1 MKVKGPTIPL
11 LGEVRLPGDK
21 SISHRALLHA
31 ALSPQESRLNNILR
45 AGVTT
50 SMIDCLRELGV
61 QIKEKNSD
69 LIVRGGNWIQP
80 NKPLN
85 CGNSATTMRLLMG
98 ALAGQ
103 PITAEL
109 TGTQGLQRRP
119 MGRVAR
125 PLREMGAS
133 ISADKAPL
141 VIKGGN
147 LHGIIHHPK
156 VASAQVKAALLLAA
170 LQATGES
177 TIHQP
182 GPSRDHSERMLRELG
197 VKLQTDNHKVTIR
210 PSDKSL
216 SATKISVPGDCSSA
230 AFLVASAILVPES
243 NITLH
248 NVGINPT
255 RTGILDV
262 LTNMGADIS
271 IMNNSESGGEP
282 IANIIVKH
290 TKLKST
296 TIQGE
301 TVVRMIDEFPL
312 FTVIA
317 TQSEGKTT
325 VKDAAELRI
334 KESDRISS
342 LLGELHKMSVKFT
355 EHTDGYTIVGPQVL
369 NPAQLQSHGDHRM
382 AMSLAIAGMI
392 ARGCTEIMQ
401 SKVVDESFPEFTKT
415 FSQLGANISVQ

>member
-1 MKVKGPTIPL
+1 
-11 LGEVRLPGDK
+11 
-21 SISHRALLHA
+21 
-31 ALSPQESRLNNILR
+31 
-45 AGVTT
+45 
-50 SMIDCLRELGV
+50 
-61 QIKEKNSD
+61 
-69 LIVRGGNWIQP
+69 
-80 NKPLN
+80 
-85 CGNSATTMRLLMG
+85 
-98 ALAGQ
+98 
-103 PITAEL
+103 
-109 TGTQGLQRRP
+109 
-119 MGRVAR
+119 
-125 PLREMGAS
+125 
-133 ISADKAPL
+133 
-141 VIKGGN
+141 
-147 LHGIIHHPK
+147 
-156 VASAQVKAALLLAA
+156 
-170 LQATGES
+170 
-177 TIHQP
+177 
-182 GPSRDHSERMLRELG
+182 MLRELG
-197 VKLQTDNHKVTIR
+197 VKLQTDNHKVTIQ

-248 NVGINPT
+248 DVGINPT
-255 RTGILDV
+255 RTGIFDV

-301 TVVRMIDEFPL
+301 TVVRMIDEFPI

-342 LLGELHKMSVKFT
+342 LLGELHKMSIKFT

-369 NPAQLQSHGDHRM
+369 NPAQLESHGDHRM

-415 FSQLGANISVQ
+415 FSQLGANIS

>member
-1 MKVKGPTIPL
+1 MKITGPATQL
-11 LGEVRLPGDK
+11 VGEVQLSGDK

-31 ALSPQESRLNNILR
+31 ALSPEESRLNNILR

-50 SMIDCLRELGV
+50 AMIDCLRELGV
-61 QIKEKNSD
+61 KIQEKNGN
-69 LIVRGGNWIQP
+69 LIVRGGKWIQP

-109 TGTQGLQRRP
+109 TGTIGLQRRP

-133 ISADKAPL
+133 ISSDNAPL

-147 LHGIIHHPK
+147 LHGIIHNSE

-170 LQATGES
+170 LQAKGES

-197 VKLQTDNHKVTIR
+197 IKLKTDDHSVTIQ
-210 PSDKSL
+210 PSEKSL
-216 SATKISVPGDCSSA
+216 AATNISVPGDCSSA
-230 AFLVASAILVPES
+230 AFLIAAAVLVPGS
-243 NITLH
+243 KVTLRNI
-248 NVGINPT
+248 GINPT
-255 RTGILDV
+255 RTGMLDV
-262 LTNMGADIS
+262 LSSMGADIS
-271 IMNNSESGGEP
+271 VLYNGESGGEP
-282 IANIIVKH
+282 TGDILVKH
-290 TKLKST
+290 SNLKST
-296 TIQGE
+296 TVQGE
-301 TVVRMIDEFPL
+301 TVVRMIDEFPI

-317 TQSEGKTT
+317 TQSEGTTT

-342 LLGELHKMSVKFT
+342 LLEELRKMGIKFT
-355 EHTDGYTIVGPQVL
+355 EYTDGYTIVGPQVL
-369 NPAQLQSHGDHRM
+369 NPAQLESHGDHRM

-401 SKVVDESFPEFTKT
+401 SEVVDESFPEFTKT
-415 FSQLGANISVQ
+415 FSQLGANIA

>member
-1 MKVKGPTIPL
+1 MKITGPATQL
-11 LGEVRLPGDK
+11 VGEVQLSGDK

-31 ALSPQESRLNNILR
+31 ALSPEESRLNNILR

-50 SMIDCLRELGV
+50 AMIDCLRELGV
-61 QIKEKNSD
+61 KIQEKNGN
-69 LIVRGGNWIQP
+69 LIVRGGKWIQP

-109 TGTQGLQRRP
+109 TGTTGLQRRP

-133 ISADKAPL
+133 ISSDNAPL

-147 LHGIIHHPK
+147 LHGIIHNSE

-170 LQATGES
+170 LQAKGES

-197 VKLQTDNHKVTIR
+197 IKLKTDDHSVTIQ
-210 PSDKSL
+210 PSEKSL
-216 SATKISVPGDCSSA
+216 AATNISVPGDCSSA
-230 AFLVASAILVPES
+230 AFLIAAAVLVPGS
-243 NITLH
+243 KVTLRNI
-248 NVGINPT
+248 GINPT
-255 RTGILDV
+255 RTGMLDV
-262 LTNMGADIS
+262 LSSMGADIS
-271 IMNNSESGGEP
+271 VLYNGESGGEP
-282 IANIIVKH
+282 TGDILVKH
-290 TKLKST
+290 CNLQAT
-296 TIQGE
+296 TAQGE
-301 TVVRMIDEFPL
+301 TVVRMIDEFPI

-317 TQSEGKTT
+317 TQSEGTTT

-342 LLGELHKMSVKFT
+342 LLEELRKMGIKFT
-355 EHTDGYTIVGPQVL
+355 EYTDGYTIVGPQIL
-369 NPAQLQSHGDHRM
+369 NPAQLESHGDHRM

-392 ARGCTEIMQ
+392 AQGCTEITR
-401 SKVVDESFPEFTKT
+401 SEVVDESFPEYTKT
-415 FSQLGANISVQ
+415 FSQLGATIG

>member
-1 MKVKGPTIPL
+1 MKITGPATQL
-11 LGEVRLPGDK
+11 VGEVQLPGDK

-31 ALSPQESRLNNILR
+31 ALSPEESRLNNVLR

-50 SMIDCLRELGV
+50 AMIDCLRELGV
-61 QIKEKNSD
+61 NIQEKNGN
-69 LIVRGGNWIQP
+69 LIVRGGKWIQP

-109 TGTQGLQRRP
+109 TGTIGLQRRP

-133 ISADKAPL
+133 ISSDNAPL

-147 LHGIIHHPK
+147 LHGIIHNSE

-170 LQATGES
+170 LQAKGES

-182 GPSRDHSERMLRELG
+182 GPSRDHSERMLCELG
-197 VKLQTDNHKVTIR
+197 IKLKTDDHSVTIQ
-210 PSDKSL
+210 PSEKSL
-216 SATKISVPGDCSSA
+216 AATNISVPGDCSSA
-230 AFLVASAILVPES
+230 AFLIAAAVLVPGS
-243 NITLH
+243 KVTLRNI
-248 NVGINPT
+248 GINPT
-255 RTGILDV
+255 RTGMLDV
-262 LTNMGADIS
+262 LSSMGADIS
-271 IMNNSESGGEP
+271 VLYNGESGGEP
-282 IANIIVKH
+282 TGDILVKH
-290 TKLKST
+290 SNLKST
-296 TIQGE
+296 TVQGE
-301 TVVRMIDEFPL
+301 TVVRMIDEFPI

-317 TQSEGKTT
+317 TQSEGTTT

-342 LLGELHKMSVKFT
+342 LLEELRKMGIKFT
-355 EHTDGYTIVGPQVL
+355 EYTDGYTIVGPQIL
-369 NPAQLQSHGDHRM
+369 NPAQLESHGDHRM

-392 ARGCTEIMQ
+392 AQGCTEITH
-401 SKVVDESFPEFTKT
+401 SEVVDESFPEYTKT
-415 FSQLGANISVQ
+415 FSQLGATIG

>member
-1 MKVKGPTIPL
+1 
-11 LGEVRLPGDK
+11 
-21 SISHRALLHA
+21 
-31 ALSPQESRLNNILR
+31 
-45 AGVTT
+45 
-50 SMIDCLRELGV
+50 MIDCLRELGV
-61 QIKEKNSD
+61 KIQEKNGN
-69 LIVRGGNWIQP
+69 LIVRGGKWIQP

-109 TGTQGLQRRP
+109 TGTTGLQRRP

-133 ISADKAPL
+133 ISSDNAPL

-147 LHGIIHHPK
+147 LHGIIHNSE

-170 LQATGES
+170 LQAKGES

-197 VKLQTDNHKVTIR
+197 IKLKTDDHSVTIQ
-210 PSDKSL
+210 PSEKSL
-216 SATKISVPGDCSSA
+216 AATNISVPGDCSSA
-230 AFLVASAILVPES
+230 AFLIAAAVLVPGS
-243 NITLH
+243 KVTLRNI
-248 NVGINPT
+248 GINPT
-255 RTGILDV
+255 RTGMLDV
-262 LTNMGADIS
+262 LSSMGADIS
-271 IMNNSESGGEP
+271 VLYNGESGGEP
-282 IANIIVKH
+282 TGDILVKH
-290 TKLKST
+290 CNLKST
-296 TIQGE
+296 TVQGE
-301 TVVRMIDEFPL
+301 TVVRMIDEFPI

-317 TQSEGKTT
+317 TQSEGTTT

-342 LLGELHKMSVKFT
+342 LLEELRKMGIKFT
-355 EHTDGYTIVGPQVL
+355 EYTDGYTIVGPQIL
-369 NPAQLQSHGDHRM
+369 NPAQLESHGDHRM

-392 ARGCTEIMQ
+392 AQGCTEITR
-401 SKVVDESFPEFTKT
+401 SEVVDESFPEYTKT
-415 FSQLGANISVQ
+415 FSQLGATIG

>member
-1 MKVKGPTIPL
+1 MKITGPATQL
-11 LGEVRLPGDK
+11 VGEVQLSGDK

-31 ALSPQESRLNNILR
+31 ALSPEESRLNNILR

-50 SMIDCLRELGV
+50 AMIDCLRELGV
-61 QIKEKNSD
+61 KIQEKNGN
-69 LIVRGGNWIQP
+69 LIVRGGKWIQP

-109 TGTQGLQRRP
+109 TGTIGLQRRP

-133 ISADKAPL
+133 ISSDNAPL

-147 LHGIIHHPK
+147 LHGIIHNSE

-170 LQATGES
+170 LQAKGES

-182 GPSRDHSERMLRELG
+182 GPSRDHSERMLCELG
-197 VKLQTDNHKVTIR
+197 IKLKTDDHSVTIQ
-210 PSDKSL
+210 PSEKSL
-216 SATKISVPGDCSSA
+216 AATNISVPGDCSSA
-230 AFLVASAILVPES
+230 AFLIAAAVLVPGS
-243 NITLH
+243 KVTLR

-262 LTNMGADIS
+262 LSSMGADIS
-271 IMNNSESGGEP
+271 VLYNGESGGEP
-282 IANIIVKH
+282 TGDILVKH
-290 TKLKST
+290 SNLKST
-296 TIQGE
+296 TVQGE
-301 TVVRMIDEFPL
+301 TVVRMIDEFPI

-317 TQSEGKTT
+317 TQSEGTTT

-342 LLGELHKMSVKFT
+342 LLEELRKMGIKFT
-355 EHTDGYTIVGPQVL
+355 EYTDGYTIVGPQIL
-369 NPAQLQSHGDHRM
+369 NPAQLESHGDHRM

-392 ARGCTEIMQ
+392 AQGCTEITH
-401 SKVVDESFPEFTKT
+401 SEVVDESFPDYTKT
-415 FSQLGANISVQ
+415 FSQLGATIG

>member
-1 MKVKGPTIPL
+1 MNVKGPTTQL
-11 LGEVRLPGDK
+11 SGEVQLPGDK

-31 ALSPQESRLNNILR
+31 ALSPEESRLRNILR

-50 SMIDCLRELGV
+50 SMINCLRELGV
-61 QIKEKNSD
+61 EIIEAND
-69 LIVRGGNWIQP
+69 DVIVRGGKWIQP

-109 TGTQGLQRRP
+109 TGTKGLQSRP

-125 PLREMGAS
+125 PLRNMGAS
-133 ISADKAPL
+133 ISSDNAPL
-141 VIKGGN
+141 VISGGN
-147 LHGIIHHPK
+147 LHGIVHHQA

-182 GPSRDHSERMLRELG
+182 GPSRDHSERMLRDLG
-197 VKLQTDNHKVTIR
+197 VKLQTEKHKVTIQ

-216 SATKISVPGDCSSA
+216 AATKISVPGDCSSA
-230 AFLVASAILVPES
+230 AFLIASAVLVPES
-243 NITLH
+243 KLTLRD
-248 NVGINPT
+248 VGINPT
-255 RTGILDV
+255 RTGIIDV

-271 IMNNSESGGEP
+271 IIANSKSGGEP
-282 IANIIVKH
+282 IADIIVKH
-290 TKLKST
+290 TNLKSV
-296 TIQGE
+296 TIEGE
-301 TVVRMIDEFPL
+301 TVVRMIDEFPI
-312 FTVIA
+312 FTIIA
-317 TQSEGKTT
+317 TQSEGITV

-342 LLGELHKMSVKFT
+342 LLGELRKMGVEFI

-369 NPAQLQSHGDHRM
+369 NPAQLESHGDHRM

-392 ARGCTEIMQ
+392 AQGCTKIMN
-401 SKVVDESFPEFTKT
+401 SEVIDESFPEFTKI
-415 FSQLGANISVQ
+415 FSQLGANIARK

>member
-1 MKVKGPTIPL
+1 MKITGPATQL
-11 LGEVRLPGDK
+11 VGEVQLSGDK

-31 ALSPQESRLNNILR
+31 ALSPEESRLNNILR

-50 SMIDCLRELGV
+50 AMIDCLRELGV
-61 QIKEKNSD
+61 KIQEKNGN
-69 LIVRGGNWIQP
+69 LIVRGGKWIQP

-109 TGTQGLQRRP
+109 TGTIGLQRRP

-133 ISADKAPL
+133 ISSDNAPL

-147 LHGIIHHPK
+147 LHGIIHNSE

-170 LQATGES
+170 LQAKGES

-197 VKLQTDNHKVTIR
+197 IKLKTDDHSVTIQ
-210 PSDKSL
+210 PSEKSL
-216 SATKISVPGDCSSA
+216 AATNISVPGDCSSA
-230 AFLVASAILVPES
+230 AFLIAAAVLVPGS
-243 NITLH
+243 KVTLRNI
-248 NVGINPT
+248 GINPT
-255 RTGILDV
+255 RTGMLDV
-262 LTNMGADIS
+262 LSSMGADIS
-271 IMNNSESGGEP
+271 VLYNGESGGEP
-282 IANIIVKH
+282 TGDILVKH
-290 TKLKST
+290 SNLKST
-296 TIQGE
+296 TVQGE
-301 TVVRMIDEFPL
+301 TVIRMIDEFPI

-317 TQSEGKTT
+317 TQSEGTTT

-342 LLGELHKMSVKFT
+342 LLEELRKMGIKFT
-355 EHTDGYTIVGPQVL
+355 EYTDGYTIVGPQIL
-369 NPAQLQSHGDHRM
+369 NPAQLESHGDHRM

-392 ARGCTEIMQ
+392 AQGCTEITH
-401 SKVVDESFPEFTKT
+401 SEVVDESFPEYTKT
-415 FSQLGANISVQ
+415 FSQLGATIG

>member
-1 MKVKGPTIPL
+1 MKITGPATQL
-11 LGEVRLPGDK
+11 VGEVQLPGDK

-31 ALSPQESRLNNILR
+31 ALSPEESRLNNVLR

-50 SMIDCLRELGV
+50 AMIDCLRELGV
-61 QIKEKNSD
+61 NIQEKNGN
-69 LIVRGGNWIQP
+69 LIVRGGKWIQP

-109 TGTQGLQRRP
+109 TGTIGLQRRP

-133 ISADKAPL
+133 ISSDNAPL

-147 LHGIIHHPK
+147 LHGIIHNSE

-170 LQATGES
+170 LQAKGES

-197 VKLQTDNHKVTIR
+197 IKLKTDDHSVTIQ
-210 PSDKSL
+210 PSEKSL
-216 SATKISVPGDCSSA
+216 AATNISVPGDCSSA
-230 AFLVASAILVPES
+230 AFLIAAAVLVPGS
-243 NITLH
+243 KVTLRNI
-248 NVGINPT
+248 GINPT
-255 RTGILDV
+255 RTGMLDV
-262 LTNMGADIS
+262 LSSMGADIS
-271 IMNNSESGGEP
+271 VLYNSESGGEP
-282 IANIIVKH
+282 TGDILVKH
-290 TKLKST
+290 SNLKST
-296 TIQGE
+296 TVQGE
-301 TVVRMIDEFPL
+301 TVVRMIDEFPI

-317 TQSEGKTT
+317 TQSEGTTT

-342 LLGELHKMSVKFT
+342 LLEELRKMGIKFT
-355 EHTDGYTIVGPQVL
+355 EYTDGYTIVGPQIL
-369 NPAQLQSHGDHRM
+369 NPAQLESHGDHRM

-392 ARGCTEIMQ
+392 AQGCTEITH
-401 SKVVDESFPEFTKT
+401 SEVVDESYPEYTKT
-415 FSQLGANISVQ
+415 FSQLGATIG

>member
-1 MKVKGPTIPL
+1 MKITGPATQL
-11 LGEVRLPGDK
+11 VGEVQLPGDK

-31 ALSPQESRLNNILR
+31 ALSPEESRLNNVLR

-50 SMIDCLRELGV
+50 AMIDCLRELGV
-61 QIKEKNSD
+61 NIQEKNGN
-69 LIVRGGNWIQP
+69 LIVRGGKWIQP

-109 TGTQGLQRRP
+109 TGTIGLQRRP

-133 ISADKAPL
+133 ISSDNAPL

-147 LHGIIHHPK
+147 LHGIIHNSE

-170 LQATGES
+170 LQAKGES

-182 GPSRDHSERMLRELG
+182 GPSRDHSERMLCELG
-197 VKLQTDNHKVTIR
+197 IKLKTDDHSVTIQ
-210 PSDKSL
+210 PSEKSL
-216 SATKISVPGDCSSA
+216 AATNISVPGDCSSA
-230 AFLVASAILVPES
+230 AFLIAAAVLVPGS
-243 NITLH
+243 KVTLRNI
-248 NVGINPT
+248 GINPT
-255 RTGILDV
+255 RTGMLDV
-262 LTNMGADIS
+262 LSSMGADIS
-271 IMNNSESGGEP
+271 VLYNSESGGEP
-282 IANIIVKH
+282 TGDILVKH
-290 TKLKST
+290 SNLKST
-296 TIQGE
+296 TVQGE
-301 TVVRMIDEFPL
+301 TVVRMIDEFPI

-317 TQSEGKTT
+317 TQSEGTTT

-342 LLGELHKMSVKFT
+342 LLEELRKMGIKFT
-355 EHTDGYTIVGPQVL
+355 EYTDGYTIVGPQIL
-369 NPAQLQSHGDHRM
+369 NPAQLESHGDHRM

-392 ARGCTEIMQ
+392 AQGCTEITH
-401 SKVVDESFPEFTKT
+401 SEVVDESYPEYTKT
-415 FSQLGANISVQ
+415 FSQLGATIG

>member
-1 MKVKGPTIPL
+1 MKITGPATQL
-11 LGEVRLPGDK
+11 VGEVQLSGDK

-31 ALSPQESRLNNILR
+31 ALSPEESRLNNILR

-50 SMIDCLRELGV
+50 AMIDCLRELGV
-61 QIKEKNSD
+61 KIQEKNGN
-69 LIVRGGNWIQP
+69 LIVRGGKWIQP

-109 TGTQGLQRRP
+109 TGTIGLQRRP

-133 ISADKAPL
+133 ISSDNAPL

-147 LHGIIHHPK
+147 LHGIIHNSE

-170 LQATGES
+170 LQAKGES

-182 GPSRDHSERMLRELG
+182 GPSRDHSERMLCELG
-197 VKLQTDNHKVTIR
+197 IKLKTDDHSVTIQ
-210 PSDKSL
+210 PSEKSL
-216 SATKISVPGDCSSA
+216 AATNISVPGDCSSA
-230 AFLVASAILVPES
+230 AFLIAAAVLVPGS
-243 NITLH
+243 KVTLRNI
-248 NVGINPT
+248 GINPT
-255 RTGILDV
+255 RTGMLDV
-262 LTNMGADIS
+262 LSSMGADIS
-271 IMNNSESGGEP
+271 VSYNGESGGEP
-282 IANIIVKH
+282 TGDILVKH
-290 TKLKST
+290 SNLKST
-296 TIQGE
+296 TVQGE
-301 TVVRMIDEFPL
+301 TVIRMIDEFPI

-317 TQSEGKTT
+317 TQSEGTTT

-342 LLGELHKMSVKFT
+342 LLEELRKMGIKFT
-355 EHTDGYTIVGPQVL
+355 EYTDGYTIVGPQIL
-369 NPAQLQSHGDHRM
+369 NPAQLESHGDHRM

-392 ARGCTEIMQ
+392 AQGCTEITH
-401 SKVVDESFPEFTKT
+401 SEVVDESFPEYTKT
-415 FSQLGANISVQ
+415 FSQLGATIG

>member
-1 MKVKGPTIPL
+1 MKVKGPTTPL

-31 ALSPQESRLNNILR
+31 ALSPEESRLNNILR

-61 QIKEKNSD
+61 QIKEKDGD
-69 LIVRGGNWIQP
+69 LIVRGGKWIQP

-133 ISADKAPL
+133 ISADNAPL
-141 VIKGGN
+141 VIRGGN

-197 VKLQTDNHKVTIR
+197 IKLNTDKHKVTIQ

-216 SATKISVPGDCSSA
+216 AATKISVPGDCSSA
-230 AFLVASAILVPES
+230 AFLIASAILIPES
-243 NITLH
+243 KLTLH
-248 NVGINPT
+248 DVGINPT

-262 LTNMGADIS
+262 LTKMGADIS
-271 IMNNSESGGEP
+271 IMNNGESGGEP
-282 IANIIVKH
+282 IANIIVSH
-290 TKLKST
+290 TNIKST

-301 TVVRMIDEFPL
+301 TVVRMIDEFPI

-317 TQSEGKTT
+317 TQSEGTTT

-342 LLGELHKMSVKFT
+342 LLGELRKMGIEFL

-369 NPAQLQSHGDHRM
+369 NPAQLESHGDHRM

-392 ARGCTEIMQ
+392 TRGCTEIMQ
-401 SKVVDESFPEFTKT
+401 SEVVDESFPEFIKT
-415 FSQLGANISVQ
+415 FSQLGANIS

>member
-1 MKVKGPTIPL
+1 MKVKGPTAPL

-61 QIKEKNSD
+61 QIKEKNGE
-69 LIVRGGNWIQP
+69 LIVRGGKWIQP
-80 NKPLN
+80 NKPLY

-141 VIKGGN
+141 VIRGGN

-197 VKLQTDNHKVTIR
+197 VKLNTDKHKVIIQ

-216 SATKISVPGDCSSA
+216 AATKISVPGDCSSA
-230 AFLVASAILVPES
+230 AFIVASAILVPES

-248 NVGINPT
+248 DVGINPT
-255 RTGILDV
+255 RTGIFDV
-262 LTNMGADIS
+262 LTNMGAEIS

-301 TVVRMIDEFPL
+301 TVVRMIDEFPI

-342 LLGELHKMSVKFT
+342 LLGELHKMSIKFT
-355 EHTDGYTIVGPQVL
+355 EHTDGYTLVGPQVL
-369 NPAQLQSHGDHRM
+369 NPAQLESHGDHRM

-392 ARGCTEIMQ
+392 ARGCTEIIQ
-401 SKVVDESFPEFTKT
+401 SEVVDESFPEFTKT
-415 FSQLGANISVQ
+415 FSQLGANIA

>member
-1 MKVKGPTIPL
+1 MKVKGPTTPL

-31 ALSPQESRLNNILR
+31 ALSPEESRLNNILR

-61 QIKEKNSD
+61 QIKEKDGD
-69 LIVRGGNWIQP
+69 LIVRGGKWIQP

-133 ISADKAPL
+133 ISADNAPL
-141 VIKGGN
+141 VIRGGN

-197 VKLQTDNHKVTIR
+197 IKLNTDKHKVTIQ

-216 SATKISVPGDCSSA
+216 AATKISVPGDCSSA
-230 AFLVASAILVPES
+230 AFLIASAILIPES
-243 NITLH
+243 KLTLH
-248 NVGINPT
+248 DVGINPT

-262 LTNMGADIS
+262 LTKMGADIS
-271 IMNNSESGGEP
+271 IMNNGESGGEP
-282 IANIIVKH
+282 IANIIVSH
-290 TKLKST
+290 TNIKST
-296 TIQGE
+296 AIQGE
-301 TVVRMIDEFPL
+301 TVVRMIDEFPI

-317 TQSEGKTT
+317 TQSEGTTT

-342 LLGELHKMSVKFT
+342 LLGELRKMGVEFS
-355 EHTDGYTIVGPQVL
+355 ERTDGYTIVGPQVL
-369 NPAQLQSHGDHRM
+369 NPAQLESHGDHRM

-392 ARGCTEIMQ
+392 TRGCTEIMQ
-401 SKVVDESFPEFTKT
+401 SEVVDESFPEFIKT
-415 FSQLGANISVQ
+415 FSQLGANIS

>member
-1 MKVKGPTIPL
+1 MKVKGPTTPL

-61 QIKEKNSD
+61 QIKEKDGD
-69 LIVRGGNWIQP
+69 LIVRGGKWIQP

-125 PLREMGAS
+125 PLRKMGAS
-133 ISADKAPL
+133 ISADNAPL
-141 VIKGGN
+141 VVRGGN

-197 VKLQTDNHKVTIR
+197 VKLDTDKHKVTIQ

-216 SATKISVPGDCSSA
+216 AATKISVPGDCSSA

-248 NVGINPT
+248 DVGINPT

-262 LTNMGADIS
+262 LTKMGADIS
-271 IMNNSESGGEP
+271 IIHNSESGGEP
-282 IANIIVKH
+282 IANIIIKH

-301 TVVRMIDEFPL
+301 TVVRMIDEFPI

-317 TQSEGKTT
+317 TQSEGTTT

-342 LLGELHKMSVKFT
+342 LLGELRKMSVEFT
-355 EHTDGYTIVGPQVL
+355 EHTDGYTLVGPQVL
-369 NPAQLQSHGDHRM
+369 NPAQLESHGDHRM

-392 ARGCTEIMQ
+392 ARGCTKIMQ
-401 SKVVDESFPEFTKT
+401 SEVVDESFPEFTKT
-415 FSQLGANISVQ
+415 FSQLGANIA

>member
-1 MKVKGPTIPL
+1 MKVKGPTTPL
-11 LGEVRLPGDK
+11 LGEVRVPGDK

-31 ALSPQESRLNNILR
+31 ALSPEESRLNNILR

-61 QIKEKNSD
+61 QIKEKDGD
-69 LIVRGGNWIQP
+69 LIVRGGKWIQP

-133 ISADKAPL
+133 ISADNAPL
-141 VIKGGN
+141 VIRGGN

-197 VKLQTDNHKVTIR
+197 IKLNTDKHKVTIQ

-216 SATKISVPGDCSSA
+216 AATKISVPGDCSSA
-230 AFLVASAILVPES
+230 AFLIASAILIPES
-243 NITLH
+243 KLTLH
-248 NVGINPT
+248 DVGINPT
-255 RTGILDV
+255 RTGILNV
-262 LTNMGADIS
+262 LTKMGADIS
-271 IMNNSESGGEP
+271 IMNNGESGGEP
-282 IANIIVKH
+282 IANIIVSH
-290 TKLKST
+290 TNIKST
-296 TIQGE
+296 AIQGE
-301 TVVRMIDEFPL
+301 TVVRMIDEFPI

-317 TQSEGKTT
+317 TQSEGTTT

-342 LLGELHKMSVKFT
+342 LLGELRKMGVEFS
-355 EHTDGYTIVGPQVL
+355 ERTDGYTIVGPQVL
-369 NPAQLQSHGDHRM
+369 NPAQLESHGDHRM

-392 ARGCTEIMQ
+392 TRGCTEIMQ
-401 SKVVDESFPEFTKT
+401 SEVVDESFPEFIKT
-415 FSQLGANISVQ
+415 FSQLGANIS

>member
-1 MKVKGPTIPL
+1 MKITGPATQL
-11 LGEVRLPGDK
+11 VGEVQLSGDK

-31 ALSPQESRLNNILR
+31 ALSPEESRLNNILR

-50 SMIDCLRELGV
+50 AMIDCLRELGV
-61 QIKEKNSD
+61 KIQEKNGN
-69 LIVRGGNWIQP
+69 LIVRGGKWIQP

-109 TGTQGLQRRP
+109 TGTTGLQRRP

-133 ISADKAPL
+133 ISSDNAPL

-147 LHGIIHHPK
+147 LHGIIHNSE

-170 LQATGES
+170 LQAKGES

-197 VKLQTDNHKVTIR
+197 IKLKTDDHSVTIQ
-210 PSDKSL
+210 PSEKSL
-216 SATKISVPGDCSSA
+216 AATNISVPGDCSSA
-230 AFLVASAILVPES
+230 AFLIAAAVLVPGS
-243 NITLH
+243 KVTLRNI
-248 NVGINPT
+248 GINPT
-255 RTGILDV
+255 RTGMLDV
-262 LTNMGADIS
+262 LSSMGADIS
-271 IMNNSESGGEP
+271 VLYNGESGGEP
-282 IANIIVKH
+282 TGDILVKH
-290 TKLKST
+290 CNLKST
-296 TIQGE
+296 TVQGE
-301 TVVRMIDEFPL
+301 TVVRMIDEFPI

-317 TQSEGKTT
+317 TQSEGTTT

-342 LLGELHKMSVKFT
+342 LLEELRKMGIKFT
-355 EHTDGYTIVGPQVL
+355 EYTDGYTIVGPQIL
-369 NPAQLQSHGDHRM
+369 NPAQLESHGDHRM

-392 ARGCTEIMQ
+392 AQGCTEITR
-401 SKVVDESFPEFTKT
+401 SEVVDESFPEYTKT
-415 FSQLGANISVQ
+415 FSQLGATIG

>member
-1 MKVKGPTIPL
+1 MKITGPATQL
-11 LGEVRLPGDK
+11 VGEVQLPGDK

-31 ALSPQESRLNNILR
+31 ALSPEESRLNNVLR

-50 SMIDCLRELGV
+50 AMIDCLRELGV
-61 QIKEKNSD
+61 NIQEKNGN
-69 LIVRGGNWIQP
+69 LIVRGGKWIQP

-109 TGTQGLQRRP
+109 TGTIGLQRRP

-133 ISADKAPL
+133 ISSDNAPL

-147 LHGIIHHPK
+147 LHGIIHNSE

-170 LQATGES
+170 LQAKGES

-182 GPSRDHSERMLRELG
+182 GPSRDHSERMLCELG
-197 VKLQTDNHKVTIR
+197 IKLKTDDHSVTIQ
-210 PSDKSL
+210 PSEKSL
-216 SATKISVPGDCSSA
+216 AATNISVPGDCSSA
-230 AFLVASAILVPES
+230 AFLIAAAVLVPGS
-243 NITLH
+243 KVTLRNI
-248 NVGINPT
+248 GINPT
-255 RTGILDV
+255 RTGMLDV
-262 LTNMGADIS
+262 LSSMGADIS
-271 IMNNSESGGEP
+271 VLYNSESGGEP
-282 IANIIVKH
+282 TGDILVKH
-290 TKLKST
+290 SNLKST
-296 TIQGE
+296 TVQGE
-301 TVVRMIDEFPL
+301 TVVRMIDEFPI

-317 TQSEGKTT
+317 TQSEGTTT

-342 LLGELHKMSVKFT
+342 LLEELRKMGIKFT
-355 EHTDGYTIVGPQVL
+355 EYTDGYTIVGPQIL
-369 NPAQLQSHGDHRM
+369 NPAQLESHGDHRM

-392 ARGCTEIMQ
+392 AQGCTEITH
-401 SKVVDESFPEFTKT
+401 SEVVDESFPEYTKT
-415 FSQLGANISVQ
+415 FSQLGATIG

>member
-1 MKVKGPTIPL
+1 MKVKGPTTPL
-11 LGEVRLPGDK
+11 LGEVRVPGDK

-31 ALSPQESRLNNILR
+31 ALSPEESRLNNILR

-61 QIKEKNSD
+61 QIKEKDGD
-69 LIVRGGNWIQP
+69 LIVRGGKWIQP

-133 ISADKAPL
+133 ISADNAPL
-141 VIKGGN
+141 VIRGGN

-197 VKLQTDNHKVTIR
+197 IKLNTDKHKVTIQ

-216 SATKISVPGDCSSA
+216 AATKISVPGDCSSA
-230 AFLVASAILVPES
+230 AFLIASAILIPES
-243 NITLH
+243 KLTLH
-248 NVGINPT
+248 DVGINPT

-262 LTNMGADIS
+262 LTKMGADIS
-271 IMNNSESGGEP
+271 IMNNGESGGEP
-282 IANIIVKH
+282 IANIIVSH
-290 TKLKST
+290 TNIKST
-296 TIQGE
+296 AIQGE
-301 TVVRMIDEFPL
+301 TVVRMIDEFPI

-317 TQSEGKTT
+317 TQSEGTTT

-342 LLGELHKMSVKFT
+342 LLGELRKMGVEFS
-355 EHTDGYTIVGPQVL
+355 ERTDGYTIVGPQVL
-369 NPAQLQSHGDHRM
+369 NPAQLESHGDHRM

-392 ARGCTEIMQ
+392 TRGCTEIMQ
-401 SKVVDESFPEFTKT
+401 SEVVDESFPEFIKT
-415 FSQLGANISVQ
+415 FSQLGANIS

>member
-1 MKVKGPTIPL
+1 M
-11 LGEVRLPGDK
+11 
-21 SISHRALLHA
+21 
-31 ALSPQESRLNNILR
+31 
-45 AGVTT
+45 
-50 SMIDCLRELGV
+50 
-61 QIKEKNSD
+61 
-69 LIVRGGNWIQP
+69 
-80 NKPLN
+80 
-85 CGNSATTMRLLMG
+85 
-98 ALAGQ
+98 
-103 PITAEL
+103 
-109 TGTQGLQRRP
+109 
-119 MGRVAR
+119 
-125 PLREMGAS
+125 
-133 ISADKAPL
+133 
-141 VIKGGN
+141 
-147 LHGIIHHPK
+147 HGIIHHPK

-197 VKLQTDNHKVTIR
+197 VKLQTDNHKVTIQ

-248 NVGINPT
+248 DVGINPT
-255 RTGILDV
+255 RTGIFDV

-301 TVVRMIDEFPL
+301 TVVRMIDEFPI

-369 NPAQLQSHGDHRM
+369 NPAQLESHGDHRM

-415 FSQLGANISVQ
+415 FSQLGANIS

>member
-1 MKVKGPTIPL
+1 MKITGPATQL
-11 LGEVRLPGDK
+11 VGEVQLSGDK

-31 ALSPQESRLNNILR
+31 ALSPEESRLNNILR

-50 SMIDCLRELGV
+50 AMIDCLRELGV
-61 QIKEKNSD
+61 KIQEKNGN
-69 LIVRGGNWIQP
+69 LIVRGGKWIQP

-109 TGTQGLQRRP
+109 TGTIGLQRRP

-133 ISADKAPL
+133 ISSDNAPL

-147 LHGIIHHPK
+147 LHGIIHNSEA
-156 VASAQVKAALLLAA
+156 ASAQVKAALLLAA
-170 LQATGES
+170 LQAKGES

-197 VKLQTDNHKVTIR
+197 IKLKTDDHSVTIQ
-210 PSDKSL
+210 PSEKSL
-216 SATKISVPGDCSSA
+216 AATNISVPGDCSSA
-230 AFLVASAILVPES
+230 AFLIAAAVLVPGS
-243 NITLH
+243 KVTLRNI
-248 NVGINPT
+248 GINPT
-255 RTGILDV
+255 RTGMLDV
-262 LTNMGADIS
+262 LSSMGADIS
-271 IMNNSESGGEP
+271 VLYNGESGGEP
-282 IANIIVKH
+282 TGDILVKH
-290 TKLKST
+290 SNLKST
-296 TIQGE
+296 TVQGE
-301 TVVRMIDEFPL
+301 TVIRMIDEFPI

-317 TQSEGKTT
+317 TQSEGTTT

-342 LLGELHKMSVKFT
+342 LLEELRKMGIKFT
-355 EHTDGYTIVGPQVL
+355 EYTDGYTIVGPQIL
-369 NPAQLQSHGDHRM
+369 NPAQLESHGDHRM

-392 ARGCTEIMQ
+392 AQGCTEITH
-401 SKVVDESFPEFTKT
+401 SEVVDESFPEYTKT
-415 FSQLGANISVQ
+415 FSQLGATIG

>member
-1 MKVKGPTIPL
+1 MKITGPATQL
-11 LGEVRLPGDK
+11 VGEVQLSGDK

-31 ALSPQESRLNNILR
+31 ALSPEESRLNNILR

-50 SMIDCLRELGV
+50 AMIDCLRELGV
-61 QIKEKNSD
+61 KIQEKNGN
-69 LIVRGGNWIQP
+69 LIVRGGKWIQP

-109 TGTQGLQRRP
+109 TGTIGLQRRP

-133 ISADKAPL
+133 ISSDNAPL

-147 LHGIIHHPK
+147 LHGIIHNSEA
-156 VASAQVKAALLLAA
+156 ASAQVKAALLLAA
-170 LQATGES
+170 LQAKGES

-182 GPSRDHSERMLRELG
+182 GPSRDHSERMLCELG
-197 VKLQTDNHKVTIR
+197 IKLKTDDHSVTIQ
-210 PSDKSL
+210 PNEKSL
-216 SATKISVPGDCSSA
+216 AATNISVPGDCSSA
-230 AFLVASAILVPES
+230 AFLIAAAVLVPGS
-243 NITLH
+243 KVILR

-255 RTGILDV
+255 RTGMLDV
-262 LTNMGADIS
+262 LSSMGADIS
-271 IMNNSESGGEP
+271 VLYNGESGGEP
-282 IANIIVKH
+282 TGDILVKH
-290 TKLKST
+290 SNLKST
-296 TIQGE
+296 TVQGE
-301 TVVRMIDEFPL
+301 TVVRMIDEFPI

-317 TQSEGKTT
+317 TQSEGTTT

-342 LLGELHKMSVKFT
+342 LLEELRKMGIKFT
-355 EHTDGYTIVGPQVL
+355 EYTDGYTIVGPQIL
-369 NPAQLQSHGDHRM
+369 NPAQLESHGDHRM

-392 ARGCTEIMQ
+392 AQGCTEITH
-401 SKVVDESFPEFTKT
+401 SEVVDESFPEYTKT
-415 FSQLGANISVQ
+415 FSQLGATIG

>member
-1 MKVKGPTIPL
+1 MNITGPATQL
-11 LGEVRLPGDK
+11 VGEVQLSGDK

-31 ALSPQESRLNNILR
+31 ALSPEESRLNNILR

-50 SMIDCLRELGV
+50 AMIDCLRELGV
-61 QIKEKNSD
+61 KIQEENGN
-69 LIVRGGNWIQP
+69 LIVRGGKWIQP

-109 TGTQGLQRRP
+109 TGTIGLQRRP

-133 ISADKAPL
+133 ISSDNAPL

-147 LHGIIHHPK
+147 LHGIIHNSE

-170 LQATGES
+170 LQAKGES

-182 GPSRDHSERMLRELG
+182 GPSRDHSERMLCELG
-197 VKLQTDNHKVTIR
+197 IKLKTDDHSVTIQ
-210 PSDKSL
+210 PSEKSL
-216 SATKISVPGDCSSA
+216 AATNISVPGDCSSA
-230 AFLVASAILVPES
+230 AFLIAAAVLVPGS
-243 NITLH
+243 KVTLRNI
-248 NVGINPT
+248 GINPT
-255 RTGILDV
+255 RTGMLDV
-262 LTNMGADIS
+262 LSSMGADIS
-271 IMNNSESGGEP
+271 VLYNGESGGEP
-282 IANIIVKH
+282 TGDILVKH
-290 TKLKST
+290 SNLKST
-296 TIQGE
+296 TVQGE
-301 TVVRMIDEFPL
+301 TVVRMIDEFPI

-317 TQSEGKTT
+317 TQSEGTTT

-342 LLGELHKMSVKFT
+342 LLEELRKMGIKFT
-355 EHTDGYTIVGPQVL
+355 EYTDGYTIVGPQIL
-369 NPAQLQSHGDHRM
+369 NPAQLESHGDHRM

-392 ARGCTEIMQ
+392 AQGCTEITH
-401 SKVVDESFPEFTKT
+401 SEVVDESFPEYTKT
-415 FSQLGANISVQ
+415 FSQLGATIG

>member
-1 MKVKGPTIPL
+1 MKVTGPATQL

-31 ALSPQESRLNNILR
+31 ALSPEESRLNNILR

-50 SMIDCLRELGV
+50 TMIDCLRQLGV
-61 QIKEKNSD
+61 HILEKDGN
-69 LIVRGGNWIQP
+69 LTVRGGKWIQP

-103 PITAEL
+103 SITAEL
-109 TGTQGLQRRP
+109 TGTKGLERRP

-133 ISADKAPL
+133 ISSDNAPL
-141 VIKGGN
+141 IIKGGN
-147 LHGIIHHPK
+147 LHGIIHHPE

-170 LQATGES
+170 LQADGES
-177 TIHQP
+177 TIYQP
-182 GPSRDHSERMLRELG
+182 GPSRDHSERMLCELG
-197 VKLQTDNHKVTIR
+197 VKLNHDNFMVTIK
-210 PSDKSL
+210 PSEKSL
-216 SATKISVPGDCSSA
+216 PATKISVPGDCSSA
-230 AFLVASAILVPES
+230 AFLVASAVLVPES
-243 NITLH
+243 KITLRD
-248 NVGINPT
+248 VGINST

-262 LTNMGADIS
+262 LTSMGADIS
-271 IMNNSESGGEP
+271 VLHHGESGGEP
-282 IANIIVKH
+282 TGDIIVKH
-290 TKLKST
+290 TNLKST
-296 TIQGE
+296 TVQGE
-301 TVVRMIDEFPL
+301 TVVRMIDEFPI

-317 TQSEGKTT
+317 TQSEGTTT

-342 LLGELHKMSVKFT
+342 LLGELRKMGVEFT

-369 NPAQLQSHGDHRM
+369 NPAQLESHGDHRM

-392 ARGCTEIMQ
+392 AQGDTEIMH
-401 SKVVDESFPEFTKT
+401 SDVVDESYPEYTQTLRK
-415 FSQLGANISVQ
+415 LGAKIV

>member
-1 MKVKGPTIPL
+1 MKVKGPTTPL

-31 ALSPQESRLNNILR
+31 ALSPQESILNNILR

-61 QIKEKNSD
+61 HIKEKDGD
-69 LIVRGGNWIQP
+69 LIVRGGKWIQP
-80 NKPLN
+80 SKPLN

-119 MGRVAR
+119 MGRVAQ

-133 ISADKAPL
+133 ISADNAPL
-141 VIKGGN
+141 VIRGGN
-147 LHGIIHHPK
+147 LHGIVHHPK

-197 VKLQTDNHKVTIR
+197 VKLNTDKHKVTIQ
-210 PSDKSL
+210 PNDKSL
-216 SATKISVPGDCSSA
+216 AATKISVPGDCSSA
-230 AFLVASAILVPES
+230 AFIVASAILVPES

-248 NVGINPT
+248 DVGINPT

-262 LTNMGADIS
+262 LTKMGADIS
-271 IMNNSESGGEP
+271 ITNNGESGGEP

-290 TKLKST
+290 TNLKST

-301 TVVRMIDEFPL
+301 TVVRMIDEFPI

-342 LLGELHKMSVKFT
+342 LLGELRKMSVEFT

-369 NPAQLQSHGDHRM
+369 NPAQLESHGDHRM

-392 ARGCTEIMQ
+392 TRGCTKIMQ
-401 SKVVDESFPEFTKT
+401 SEVVDESFPEFTKT
-415 FSQLGANISVQ
+415 FSQLGANIA

>member
-1 MKVKGPTIPL
+1 MKVTGPTTQL

-31 ALSPQESRLNNILR
+31 ALSPEESRLNNILR

-50 SMIDCLRELGV
+50 AMIDCLRQLGV
-61 QIKEKNSD
+61 HILEKDGN
-69 LIVRGGNWIQP
+69 LIVRGGKWIQP

-103 PITAEL
+103 SITAEL
-109 TGTQGLQRRP
+109 TGTKGLQRRP

-133 ISADKAPL
+133 ISSDNAPL
-141 VIKGGN
+141 TIKGGN
-147 LHGIIHHPK
+147 LHGIIHHPE

-170 LQATGES
+170 LQAKGES

-182 GPSRDHSERMLRELG
+182 GPSRDHSERMLCELG
-197 VKLQTDNHKVTIR
+197 IKLKTDDHSVTIQ
-210 PSDKSL
+210 PSEKSL
-216 SATKISVPGDCSSA
+216 AATNISVPGDCSSA
-230 AFLVASAILVPES
+230 AFLIAAAVLVPGS
-243 NITLH
+243 KVTLR

-262 LTNMGADIS
+262 LSSMGADIS
-271 IMNNSESGGEP
+271 VLYNGESGGEP
-282 IANIIVKH
+282 TGDILVKH
-290 TKLKST
+290 SNLKST
-296 TIQGE
+296 TVQGE
-301 TVVRMIDEFPL
+301 TVVRMIDEFPI

-317 TQSEGKTT
+317 TQSEGTTT

-342 LLGELHKMSVKFT
+342 LLEELRKMGIKFT
-355 EHTDGYTIVGPQVL
+355 EYTDGYTIVGPQIL
-369 NPAQLQSHGDHRM
+369 NPAQLESHGDHRM

-392 ARGCTEIMQ
+392 AQGCTEITH
-401 SKVVDESFPEFTKT
+401 SEVVDESFPDYTKT
-415 FSQLGANISVQ
+415 FSQLGATIG